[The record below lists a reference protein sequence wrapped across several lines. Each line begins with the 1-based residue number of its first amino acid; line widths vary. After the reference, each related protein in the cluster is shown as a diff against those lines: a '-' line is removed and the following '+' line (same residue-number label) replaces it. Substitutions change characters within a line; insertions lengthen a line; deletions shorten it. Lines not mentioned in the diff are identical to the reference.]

1 VPYTLVMGSV
11 WVVAGVVL
19 GNVIGILLRS
29 VAARRQV
36 ARARAATGD
45 QAELERL
52 RGRVANLESV
62 VAERDRLRSELD
74 ALTAAAGAPS
84 GVVDPGSA
92 RHDAAV
98 EPDESAPSTPDV
110 VAAAERLGRPVVLDD
125 LTVVEGLNDSV
136 QELCHGIG
144 IRTWWDLGR
153 TEVSLLRTLLDDA
166 GARFHVYDPSTWPEQ
181 ARLLAAGRWDE
192 FAELTAAARAT
203 RASE

>member
-1 VPYTLVMGSV
+1 
-11 WVVAGVVL
+11 
-19 GNVIGILLRS
+19 VI
-29 VAARRQV
+29 
-36 ARARAATGD
+36 
-45 QAELERL
+45 
-52 RGRVANLESV
+52 
-62 VAERDRLRSELD
+62 
-74 ALTAAAGAPS
+74 
-84 GVVDPGSA
+84 
-92 RHDAAV
+92 
-98 EPDESAPSTPDV
+98 
-110 VAAAERLGRPVVLDD
+110 AAAERLGRPVVLDD